1 MEYTSAEAAKLLRR
15 LSEEHDMLTELERQS
30 RTFVAAVSEDP
41 ESVRPKYDFAEVQ
54 AKLAELEGKIRRVKH
69 ALNIFNSTH
78 LVPGFDMTIDQM
90 LVYIPQLSQRKQKL
104 REMAGVLPKTRV
116 ANRMMSGSGIIDYT
130 YANYD
135 VAAAEAAA
143 AAASEELAR
152 AQTALD
158 KVNTTE
164 TMEIEIP

>member
-1 MEYTSAEAAKLLRR
+1 MKYTSAEAAKLLRR

-116 ANRMMSGSGIIDYT
+116 ASRMMSGSGIIDYT

>member
-1 MEYTSAEAAKLLRR
+1 MKYTSAEAAKLLRR

-116 ANRMMSGSGIIDYT
+116 ANRMMSGCGIIDYT

>member
-1 MEYTSAEAAKLLRR
+1 MKYTSAEAAKLLRR
-15 LSEEHDMLTELERQS
+15 LNEEHDMLTELERQS

>member
-1 MEYTSAEAAKLLRR
+1 MKYTSAEAAKLLRR
-15 LSEEHDMLTELERQS
+15 LNEEHDALLELERQS
-30 RTFVAAVSEDP
+30 ASFVAAVSEDP
-41 ESVRPKYDFAEVQ
+41 ESVRPAYDLAAVQ
-54 AKLAELEGKIRRVKH
+54 GKLAEIEAQVRKVKH
-69 ALNIFNSTH
+69 ALNVFNSTH
-78 LVPGFDMTIDQM
+78 SVPGFDMTIDQM
-90 LVYIPQLSQRKQKL
+90 LVYIPQLSQRKMKL

-116 ANRMMSGSGIIDYT
+116 RGRSAVNSAVIEYT

-135 VAAAEAAA
+135 VEKAQAAA

-164 TMEIEIP
+164 TMEIDL